1 MEQFEEA
8 IRILRRRWQLIP
20 LTAIV
25 ALLVVLAVDFMSTAR
40 YRTRARYLVAPVV
53 FEDPGDLV
61 DSTEALR
68 NTTVTATFAEIFNSP
83 TLQQEATASAQIAEP
98 EAYEVNTVV
107 LPETNVLQVTVT
119 GPDPE
124 LAQGLANN
132 LGQEVVE
139 YLGQFTTIYQLHE
152 LDPAPLVEEPYAP
165 QLLRDAV
172 LALVLGAALGVVLAL
187 GLPFLLSLIS
197 LASLPEEHPQHAATV
212 GPRQPGAEHP
222 AERSGS

>member
-20 LTAIV
+20 LTAVV
-25 ALLVVLAVDFMSTAR
+25 ALLVVLAVDLLGAAR

-83 TLQQEATASAQIAEP
+83 TLRQQATASAQIAEP
-98 EAYEVNTVV
+98 EAYEVNAVV

-124 LAQGLANN
+124 LAQRLANN

-152 LDPAPLVEEPYAP
+152 LDPAPLAEEPYTP

-172 LALVLGAALGVVLAL
+172 LAMVLGAALGVVLVL
-187 GLPFLLSLIS
+187 GLPFVLSLIS
-197 LASLPEEHPQHAATV
+197 LASLPEANQQLPVTV
-212 GPRQPGAEHP
+212 PRRPEADNS
-222 AERSGS
+222 AERSGA